1 MAEARREEYS
11 MNREVAF
18 KYYGNL
24 IRIADDKD
32 VMSNWHENLEL
43 QLCIKGKFILLSIP
57 HHACNILS
65 KAVIG

>member
-32 VMSNWHENLEL
+32 VMSN
-43 QLCIKGKFILLSIP
+43 
-57 HHACNILS
+57 
-65 KAVIG
+65 